1 MAESSDYLILG
12 AGVFGASAAL
22 HLIRAEP
29 RARITLVDRNAAAAP
44 IRVAASWDW
53 NKVVRAD
60 YADIEYMRLA
70 LEAKERWAA
79 DPLWAPFYHE
89 SGASWVSPS
98 DFSQVVRENYKAL
111 GVESG
116 LEALSVE
123 QARKEFGGVFEG
135 GDFTGVREVFVNRKS
150 GWGEAKEALEA
161 TIAEAVKLGVR
172 YVTAE
177 VARLE
182 FDGEGA
188 TTGVVTTE
196 GERIAAGKVV
206 LSTGAYTAQLLADS
220 GRAEVLAGER
230 FVAAAVTEGFA
241 PVEDEKLYGGPVG
254 ISMVPPDRGASNGSV
269 PHSGD
274 KTLKFWGQIIFRNTQ
289 PHANGSQISRPPSA
303 PDYAQLDVPTSLRED
318 VDFAGKS
325 IYGKLS
331 DNWKV
336 ENYRICWEAVSPS
349 EDFIISPHSGSKNLY
364 VATIGSFHG
373 WKFLPVL
380 GKYVVQMLQGTLEEK
395 LAKKWAWNK
404 TLVPPTHSAW
414 PRKELIFTTMKSI
427 LLNALVS
434 GIIVSHVAASPMDEL
449 LGRQATC
456 ARDNCFRA
464 LVGSKP
470 GPASASADC
479 SSFMQVTQTPCPSTV
494 TETATITSFTTTLT
508 NPYPGLRKLKREE
521 IEARQA
527 VTTSASSCTPSQNKP
542 SSMPSYIQTACQSTI
557 GTLVPTARYSS
568 ACSCNGIT
576 AATTT
581 LPASTV
587 TVTTTSTVL
596 AAYTPTNTPTPFIL
610 QGSGDRSLYVTTDT
624 DGALRLVRDASVA
637 TPFYVDNAGLLRNYN
652 SPSKLLMDFYLPDPA
667 TANDRVLSAEQGAGG
682 GSPSGNPVTYGF
694 GYCPNQGGFVY
705 MIPNNSNVRCAGGYA
720 FLGFWLQTYG
730 GN

>member
-1 MAESSDYLILG
+1 MAEPSDYLILG
-12 AGVFGASAAL
+12 AGVFGASTAL
-22 HLIRAEP
+22 HLIRASP

-70 LEAKERWAA
+70 LEAKELWAA

-98 DFSQVVRENYKAL
+98 DFSQVVRENYKIL

-135 GDFTGVREVFVNRKS
+135 GDFTG
-150 GWGEAKEALEA
+150 
-161 TIAEAVKLGVR
+161 
-172 YVTAE
+172 
-177 VARLE
+177 
-182 FDGEGA
+182 
-188 TTGVVTTE
+188 
-196 GERIAAGKVV
+196 
-206 LSTGAYTAQLLADS
+206 
-220 GRAEVLAGER
+220 EVLAGER

-289 PHANGSQISRPPSA
+289 PHENGSQISRPPSG
-303 PDYAQLDVPTSLRED
+303 PDYAQLDVPKSLKED

-331 DNWKV
+331 DDWKV

-380 GKYVVQMLQGTLEEK
+380 GKYVVQMLQGTLEDK
-395 LAKKWAWNK
+395 LTKKWAWDK

-414 PRKELIFTTMKSI
+414 PRKELS
-427 LLNALVS
+427 
-434 GIIVSHVAASPMDEL
+434 EL
-449 LGRQATC
+449 
-456 ARDNCFRA
+456 
-464 LVGSKP
+464 K
-470 GPASASADC
+470 
-479 SSFMQVTQTPCPSTV
+479 
-494 TETATITSFTTTLT
+494 
-508 NPYPGLRKLKREE
+508 
-521 IEARQA
+521 
-527 VTTSASSCTPSQNKP
+527 
-542 SSMPSYIQTACQSTI
+542 
-557 GTLVPTARYSS
+557 
-568 ACSCNGIT
+568 
-576 AATTT
+576 
-581 LPASTV
+581 
-587 TVTTTSTVL
+587 
-596 AAYTPTNTPTPFIL
+596 
-610 QGSGDRSLYVTTDT
+610 
-624 DGALRLVRDASVA
+624 
-637 TPFYVDNAGLLRNYN
+637 
-652 SPSKLLMDFYLPDPA
+652 
-667 TANDRVLSAEQGAGG
+667 
-682 GSPSGNPVTYGF
+682 
-694 GYCPNQGGFVY
+694 
-705 MIPNNSNVRCAGGYA
+705 
-720 FLGFWLQTYG
+720 
-730 GN
+730 